1 MKITKKTAKLSDVDE
16 IIYESEEKYG
26 ITQYEVMM
34 DEEDPSCGLIDV
46 YGIRTVIDS
55 LGLSVREGTFYNY
68 NEDDDVYDADF
79 SVTLIYEKDE
89 KDPAKYLYWEQD
101 GIQVSLY
108 NFLRQRG
115 DDISGLGDLNEN
127 DCVIEFEEEEE
138 DVE

>member
-1 MKITKKTAKLSDVDE
+1 MKITTLKTKLSDVDK
-16 IIYESEEKYG
+16 IIFESEEKYD

-68 NEDDDVYDADF
+68 NEEDDAYDADF

-89 KDPAKYLYWEQD
+89 KDPVKYLYWEQD
-101 GIQVSLY
+101 GIQVTLY

-115 DDISGLGDLNEN
+115 DDINGLSDLEDN
-127 DCVIEFEEEEE
+127 DCVIEFEEDEE
-138 DVE
+138 